1 MRTALGL
8 GLAALLLGGA
18 PGRTQDQPKDTYDSL
33 VKETIATLKQTVD
46 ALKAVKDKPSAGEAT
61 PKLKKLG
68 GQLQDVRK
76 RLDKL
81 GRPDAKKQEELQKK
95 YGKEL
100 TDRLGALR
108 SEAVRVQGVEGGPEA
123 LKGLSPAQ
131 APPPQKDKDKPPEK
145 DKPKK
150 DETREKRPDR

>member
-1 MRTALGL
+1 MRSALGL

-18 PGRTQDQPKDTYDSL
+18 AGRAQDTPKDTYDSL
-33 VKETIATLKQTVD
+33 VKETIDTLKQTVVV
-46 ALKAVKDKPSAGEAT
+46 LKSVKDKQSAGEAT

-76 RLDKL
+76 RLDRL
-81 GRPDAKKQEELQKK
+81 GKPSAEQQAELQKK

-100 TDRLGALR
+100 TDGLGALR
-108 SEAVRVQGVEGGPEA
+108 LEAVRVQSVEGGPEA
-123 LKGLSPAQ
+123 LQGLSPVK
-131 APPPQKDKDKPPEK
+131 PPPPPKDKDKPEK

-150 DETREKRPDR
+150 DDAKEKRPDR